1 MKASTLRTSLFFV
14 ITLSILILISGL
26 LFYKNLVGIMTA
38 WNQANRMT
46 IYLKIDTSQNEREKL
61 VTWLR
66 QQNHVTTTEY
76 VSREQAAVSF
86 RESLKEF
93 SAGLLSE
100 DDFYDLIPETLEVDL
115 SADLNLSEREAG
127 FAALKD
133 DLMKS
138 GALAATIDEIHYGAD
153 NLKKFERL
161 DRVIRSVGTLI
172 FFIVL
177 ISISYLIAL
186 MVRVFI
192 EDSKQEIEV
201 YSLLGATRWSIYR
214 LFLRDIF
221 VFLSA
226 SLFLSFTLLFFIF
239 VFVRERLSSSDL
251 ASLWSGSLRFL
262 SFGESATVAG
272 LLFLFIYLSSFLTI
286 RSSVSRLTPL
296 SNE

>member
-1 MKASTLRTSLFFV
+1 MKISTLKTSLFFV

-26 LFYKNLVGIMTA
+26 LLYKNLVGVMTA

-46 IYLKIDTSQNEREKL
+46 IYLKIDSSQSEREKL
-61 VTWLR
+61 ATWLR
-66 QQNHVTTTEY
+66 QQNDVTSVEY
-76 VSREQAAVSF
+76 ISREQAAVSF

-115 SADLNLSEREAG
+115 SADLNLSEREAA

-133 DLMKS
+133 NLLKS
-138 GALAATIDEIHYGAD
+138 GAQVAAVDEVHYGAD
-153 NLKKFERL
+153 NMKKFERL
-161 DRVIRSVGTLI
+161 DRVVRSVGVSV

-221 VFLSA
+221 VFLSS

-239 VFVRERLSSSDL
+239 IFIRERLSSSDL
-251 ASLWSGSLRFL
+251 ASLWSDSLRFL

-272 LLFLFIYLSSFLTI
+272 LLFVFIYCSSFLTI
-286 RSSVSRLTPL
+286 RNSVSRLTQL
-296 SNE
+296 SSE

>member
-66 QQNHVTTTEY
+66 QQNHVTATEY

-127 FAALKD
+127 FATLKD

-138 GALAATIDEIHYGAD
+138 GALAATVDEIHYGAD

>member
-66 QQNHVTTTEY
+66 QQNHVTATEY

-127 FAALKD
+127 FATLKD

-138 GALAATIDEIHYGAD
+138 GALAATVDEIHYGAD

-221 VFLSA
+221 LFLSA